1 LKFRAIQLAILSILL
16 QCISFRTH
24 GQLFL
29 NYDSSVDSIAV
40 KEYKQVLPIWGKK
53 AIERGFDLPEPIGIA
68 ANYMHLKQGLLLENI
83 LVGFEGVNEGADPVN
98 LDDFLTFEELSTTG
112 NIFMVKP
119 DIWLFPFMSVYGIL
133 GYVNMNTKV
142 VLTNPIDLTT
152 DYNG

>member
-24 GQLFL
+24 GQQFL

-68 ANYMHLKQGLLLENI
+68 TNYMHLKQGLLLENI

-98 LDDFLTFEELSTTG
+98 LDDYLTF
-112 NIFMVKP
+112 
-119 DIWLFPFMSVYGIL
+119 
-133 GYVNMNTKV
+133 
-142 VLTNPIDLTT
+142 
-152 DYNG
+152 